1 MDMDPLKE
9 EFARLV
15 AIMGWNQSET
25 ARQLHMSAAAVS
37 NLMNPNHSNR
47 PRATTLQLL
56 KLIVSGEHPEAIEP
70 RHFKL
75 KGRPGAGATLSVRED
90 YLDARERKL
99 ITDLRRISAND
110 QETLYRVIYAFI
122 FRSLPHGAAKK
133 KK

>member
-1 MDMDPLKE
+1 MDPLKE

-47 PRATTLQLL
+47 PRPTTLQLL

-75 KGRPGAGATLSVRED
+75 KGKPGMGTSLSVRED

-99 ITDLRRISAND
+99 ITDIRRLTDNE
-110 QETLYRVIYAFI
+110 QETIYRVVYAMI
-122 FRSLPHGAAKK
+122 VRALPHGAAKK

>member
-1 MDMDPLKE
+1 MDPLKE

-37 NLMNPNHSNR
+37 NLMNPHHSNR
-47 PRATTLQLL
+47 PRPTTLQLL
-56 KLIVSGEHPEAIEP
+56 KLIVSAEHPEEIEP

-75 KGRPGAGATLSVRED
+75 KVNPGAGTTLWVLEY

-99 ITDLRRISAND
+99 ITDVRRLTEAE
-110 QETLYRVIYAFI
+110 QETISRVVYAMI
-122 FRSLPHGAAKK
+122 FRAM
-133 KK
+133 

>member
-1 MDMDPLKE
+1 MDPLKE

-47 PRATTLQLL
+47 PRPTTLQLL

-75 KGRPGAGATLSVRED
+75 KGKPAPGAPLSVRED
-90 YLDARERKL
+90 YLSARERKL
-99 ITDLRRISAND
+99 ITDIRRLGEHE
-110 QETLYRVIYAFI
+110 QETIYKVVYAMI
-122 FRSLPHGAAKK
+122 FQAMPHGAARKK
-133 KK
+133 R

>member
-1 MDMDPLKE
+1 MDPLKE

-47 PRATTLQLL
+47 PRPTTLQLL
-56 KLIVSGEHPEAIEP
+56 KMIVGGEHPEAIEP
-70 RHFKL
+70 RHFKI
-75 KGRPGAGATLSVRED
+75 KGKPGTRTDLTVRED

-99 ITDLRRISAND
+99 ITDIRRLTDNE
-110 QETLYRVIYAFI
+110 QETIYRVVYAMI
-122 FRSLPHGAAKK
+122 FRALPHGAPRKK
-133 KK
+133 K